1 MEVIQLLVAETSKYY
16 SQYLDTDN
24 NDDGHLQLAD
34 MTVLEVYVFLII
46 IQMGHD
52 IMGTQKVT
60 G

>member
-1 MEVIQLLVAETSKYY
+1 
-16 SQYLDTDN
+16 
-24 NDDGHLQLAD
+24 

-60 G
+60 GWLQSNTIQWNKTGFNTYWNF